1 MHYICLYIIESPTD
15 GVHPSG
21 EADSDDDV
29 TGVFINEWLGA
40 IVDSIIGYIIV
51 QILGWKG
58 IGNSGKA
65 QLSVDLD
72 YLRFV

>member
-1 MHYICLYIIESPTD
+1 MD
-15 GVHPSG
+15 GVHPG
-21 EADSDDDV
+21 EADDDDA

-58 IGNSGKA
+58 ISGSGRA
-65 QLSVDLD
+65 QLCVDLD
-72 YLRFV
+72 YLRLV